1 MLQGRNVCSNPDELL
16 LRQFKDSLAR
26 STTSVTS
33 FQDFSEFR
41 QRKADPKCSLND
53 VNPLNRALGIY
64 PITRRTP
71 HSLRQHADLFVM
83 SNRVW
88 TDSGRFRECPGMESL
103 YVVTHLSSM
112 DPRMH
117 SSVKHFYGQL
127 AATGWLVDVNRW
139 DEKAGLLTGC
149 GVRSQVIDVL
159 EAQIKRRPAMKKVS
173 TAVTKQR
180 RNFSQPKRTIG
191 LDLGD
196 RNSWYCVLDEG
207 GQIRLEQRVRTN
219 AKALREVFGEMPR
232 SRIALET
239 GTHSPWISRLLND
252 LGHEVIVAN
261 ARKVR
266 LIGESRKKDDR
277 LDAQTLARLAR
288 IDSVLLCPVK
298 HRSAQAQADLTVIRA
313 RAALVRARTG
323 LVNSARS
330 LAKSYGER
338 LRGCNVRNM
347 NPEKAE
353 SLSPELQVALEPLLH
368 AIESL
373 SERIVEY
380 NDRIGALAEQRYP
393 QVELLKQIKGV
404 GTLIALTFLL
414 TLEDPH
420 RFRKSRDV
428 GCYLGLQ
435 PGRRNSGQS
444 EPQMHISKEGDPYL
458 RTLLVQGAQHILGPF
473 GVDCDLRRWGLKLAE
488 RGGKSCKKRAI
499 VATARKL
506 AVLLHHLWVSGEV
519 YEPLHNSSRATVA
532 AAA

>member
-1 MLQGRNVCSNPDELL
+1 
-16 LRQFKDSLAR
+16 
-26 STTSVTS
+26 
-33 FQDFSEFR
+33 
-41 QRKADPKCSLND
+41 
-53 VNPLNRALGIY
+53 
-64 PITRRTP
+64 
-71 HSLRQHADLFVM
+71 
-83 SNRVW
+83 
-88 TDSGRFRECPGMESL
+88 
-103 YVVTHLSSM
+103 
-112 DPRMH
+112 
-117 SSVKHFYGQL
+117 
-127 AATGWLVDVNRW
+127 
-139 DEKAGLLTGC
+139 
-149 GVRSQVIDVL
+149 
-159 EAQIKRRPAMKKVS
+159 MKKVS
-173 TAVTKQR
+173 TAVTKQS
-180 RNFSQPKRTIG
+180 RNISRAKPTIG

-196 RNSWYCVLDEG
+196 RNSWYCVLDEAG
-207 GQIRLEQRVRTN
+207 YIQVEQRVRTN
-219 AKALREVFGEMPR
+219 AKALREVFGAMPR
-232 SRIALET
+232 SRIALEI
-239 GTHSPWISRLLND
+239 GTHSPWISRLLSG

-288 IDSVLLCPVK
+288 IDPELLYPVK
-298 HRSAQAQADLTVIRA
+298 HRSAQAQADLMMIGA
-313 RAALVRARTG
+313 RAGLVRARTG
-323 LVNSARS
+323 LVNTARG

-353 SLSPELQVALEPLLH
+353 GLSPELQTALAPLL
-368 AIESL
+368 ACIESV
-373 SERIVEY
+373 SEQIREYNERIEK
-380 NDRIGALAEQRYP
+380 LAQESYP
-393 QVELLKQIKGV
+393 QVALLKQIKGV

-488 RGGKSCKKRAI
+488 RGGRNGKKRAI

-519 YEPLHNSSRATVA
+519 YQPLHNSSQTTVA
-532 AAA
+532 VAA

>member
-1 MLQGRNVCSNPDELL
+1 
-16 LRQFKDSLAR
+16 
-26 STTSVTS
+26 
-33 FQDFSEFR
+33 
-41 QRKADPKCSLND
+41 
-53 VNPLNRALGIY
+53 
-64 PITRRTP
+64 
-71 HSLRQHADLFVM
+71 
-83 SNRVW
+83 
-88 TDSGRFRECPGMESL
+88 
-103 YVVTHLSSM
+103 
-112 DPRMH
+112 
-117 SSVKHFYGQL
+117 
-127 AATGWLVDVNRW
+127 
-139 DEKAGLLTGC
+139 
-149 GVRSQVIDVL
+149 
-159 EAQIKRRPAMKKVS
+159 MKKGS
-173 TAVTKQR
+173 TAGVKWS
-180 RNFSQPKRTIG
+180 RNIAQQKLTIG

-196 RNSWYCVLDEG
+196 RHSWYCVVDEA
-207 GQIRLEQRVRTN
+207 GQIQLEQRVRTT
-219 AKALREVFGEMPR
+219 AQALRVVFGGMPC

-239 GTHSPWISRLLND
+239 GTHSPWISRLLHE

-277 LDAQTLARLAR
+277 LDAQALARLAR
-288 IDSVLLCPVK
+288 IDPELLCPVK
-298 HRSAQAQADLTVIRA
+298 HRSAQGQADLAMIRA
-313 RAALVRARTG
+313 RAGLVRARTG
-323 LVNSARS
+323 LVNTARG

-338 LRGCNVRNM
+338 LRSCNVRNM

-353 SLSPELQVALEPLLH
+353 GLSVELQRTLEPLLA
-368 AIESL
+368 AIEEL
-373 SERIVEY
+373 GQRICQY
-380 NDRIGALAEQRYP
+380 NARIEALAQASYP
-393 QVELLKQIKGV
+393 QVALLKQIKGV

-488 RGGKSCKKRAI
+488 RGGRNGKKRAI

-519 YEPLHNSSRATVA
+519 YEPLHKSSLMTVPQA
-532 AAA
+532 A